1 MYFQGLTLSYKT
13 RKLVYESD
21 VWRNVPKRSMKIS
34 RIKDYQYSHFS
45 RTSWWPL
52 GCKRGSYWGGVDLV
66 ICQEV
71 QCGWYDLP
79 HDFSEPLVWGV
90 WIKKSCMMNFI
101 DQKQQF
107 SQNIIWKLNLIIFK
121 TSEIL
126 QNSIKLNHWSDL
138 TEFLRS
144 AQSQVKVKF

>member
-1 MYFQGLTLSYKT
+1 MYEEMSQRG
-13 RKLVYESD
+13 
-21 VWRNVPKRSMKIS
+21 VWRYRES
-34 RIKDYQYSHFS
+34 RIINIPTFLERADD
-45 RTSWWPL
+45 RWAAREGVIEGELTW
-52 GCKRGSYWGGVDLV
+52 SYVKN
-66 ICQEV
+66 
-71 QCGWYDLP
+71 CGWYDLP